1 MLGSDRRVSA
11 QGVVVGEGSILSY
24 GVKIAPRIT
33 IAPCAK
39 TVATLVCAH
48 ACARARARTSSVR
61 NALMSASASLSHT
74 PTDSVWF
81 SGQIDSIP
89 PVSE

>member
-1 MLGSDRRVSA
+1 MLGSDRRVPA

-39 TVATLVCAH
+39 TVTTLVCAH
-48 ACARARARTSSVR
+48 ACARARASSVR
-61 NALMSASASLSHT
+61 NALISASASLSHT
-74 PTDSVWF
+74 PTRLV
-81 SGQIDSIP
+81 
-89 PVSE
+89 

>member
-1 MLGSDRRVSA
+1 MLGSDRRVPA

-39 TVATLVCAH
+39 TVTTLVCAH
-48 ACARARARTSSVR
+48 ACARAHARTSSVR
-61 NALMSASASLSHT
+61 MR
-74 PTDSVWF
+74 
-81 SGQIDSIP
+81 
-89 PVSE
+89 

>member
-1 MLGSDRRVSA
+1 MLGSDRRVPA

-39 TVATLVCAH
+39 TVTTLVCAH

-61 NALMSASASLSHT
+61 MHALMSASASLSHT
-74 PTDSVWF
+74 PTRLV
-81 SGQIDSIP
+81 
-89 PVSE
+89 

>member
-1 MLGSDRRVSA
+1 MLGSDRRVPA

-39 TVATLVCAH
+39 TVTTLVCAH
-48 ACARARARTSSVR
+48 ACARARCSCACARARARASSVR
-61 NALMSASASLSHT
+61 NALISASAFLSHT
-74 PTDSVWF
+74 PTRLV
-81 SGQIDSIP
+81 
-89 PVSE
+89 